1 MSGILYL
8 DCFSGASG
16 DMLAG
21 ALLDAGVPFEEISRV
36 VDSLGLDGVRVGSAR
51 VDRSG
56 IGALGFRV
64 TVDGAPADAP
74 PAGGRGHE
82 HAHGGEHG
90 HAHGHEHGHEHAHGG
105 EHGHGHE
112 HAHGGEHDHAHGH
125 EHEHGPGGEH
135 GRAHDHE
142 HGHAHAHHHRGLR
155 EINGIVD
162 RSSLSPAGKA
172 RAARLFRRLAE
183 VEAGIHQVPVE
194 EVHLHE
200 VGAVD
205 SIVDVVAAV
214 AALEWLAPDRVAAS
228 ALNVGSGTVECAH
241 GVLPVPAPAT
251 AELLVG
257 VPTYAQGPPAELVT
271 PTGALLVTEY
281 ADTYGPAPPMR
292 VEHIGYGAGARN
304 PAGRPNVLRA
314 LVGRGTETGASER
327 VVVLECQI
335 DDMNPQLY
343 GTLMERLVSA
353 GALDV
358 FYAPIQMKK
367 NRPGTLVTVVAP
379 PGRRE
384 ALADA
389 LFRES
394 TTLGVRVTETERERL
409 EREEVVVETPA
420 GAVRVKVARRGGAL
434 RNAAPEF
441 DDCARL
447 AAERGLATKDVQA
460 LAVKAWLDRN
470 AAS

>member
-1 MSGILYL
+1 MSRILYL
-8 DCFSGASG
+8 DCFSGAAG
-16 DMLAG
+16 DMIAG
-21 ALLDAGVPFEEISRV
+21 ALLDAGVPFDTLAQA
-36 VDSLGLDGVRVGSAR
+36 VDSLGLDDVRVSRER

-56 IGALGFRV
+56 IGAARFRV
-64 TVDGAPADAP
+64 TVGGKAADGRPGD
-74 PAGGRGHE
+74 G
-82 HAHGGEHG
+82 HG
-90 HAHGHEHGHEHAHGG
+90 HP
-105 EHGHGHE
+105 HGHGH
-112 HAHGGEHDHAHGH
+112 ARTHDHAHDHGH
-125 EHEHGPGGEH
+125 THDH
-135 GRAHDHE
+135 AHDHD
-142 HGHAHAHHHRGLR
+142 HGHHRDHGGAPGHEEPHDPAQPHDHDHAHHRGLP
-155 EINGIVD
+155 EIEAIVD
-162 RSSLSPAGKA
+162 RSSLSPAGRA
-172 RAARLFRRLAE
+172 RASRLFRRLAE
-183 VEAGIHQVPVE
+183 IEAGIHQVPVE

-214 AALEWLAPDRVAAS
+214 CALEWLAPDRVVAS

-251 AELLVG
+251 AELLRG
-257 VPTYAQGPPAELVT
+257 VPVYVEGPPAELVT

-281 ADTYGPAPPMR
+281 ADAYGPPPPMR
-292 VEHIGYGAGARN
+292 IERIGYGAGARN

-314 LVGRGTETGASER
+314 MLGEGAETGAVER

-343 GTLMERLVSA
+343 GALMDRLAAA

-358 FYAPIQMKK
+358 FYAPVQMKK

-384 ALADA
+384 VLADI

-394 TTLGVRVTETERERL
+394 TTIGLRVTETERERL
-409 EREEVVVETPA
+409 DRESVAVETPI
-420 GAVRVKVARRGGAL
+420 GSVRVKVARRGGAI

-441 DDCARL
+441 EDCARL
-447 AAERGLATKDVQA
+447 AAERGLSIKDVQA
-460 LAVKAWLDRN
+460 IAVKAWLDRN
-470 AAS
+470 AETGS

>member
-1 MSGILYL
+1 MSRVLYL

-16 DMLAG
+16 DMIAG
-21 ALLDAGVPFEEISRV
+21 ALLDAGVPFDV
-36 VDSLGLDGVRVGSAR
+36 LAGAVGSLGLDGVSVGSER

-56 IGALGFRV
+56 IGAAKFRV
-64 TVDGAPADAP
+64 TVDGEAADA
-74 PAGGRGHE
+74 GVNEHTHGHDR
-82 HAHGGEHG
+82 AHGHDHG
-90 HAHGHEHGHEHAHGG
+90 HAEGHDHAHQ
-105 EHGHGHE
+105 HGHGHE
-112 HAHGGEHDHAHGH
+112 HDHNH
-125 EHEHGPGGEH
+125 EH
-135 GRAHDHE
+135 AHDH
-142 HGHAHAHHHRGLR
+142 GRHHHRGLK
-155 EINGIVD
+155 EINDIVA
-162 RSSLSPAGKA
+162 RSSLSPAGRE
-172 RAARLFRRLAE
+172 RASRLFRRLAE

-194 EVHLHE
+194 AVHLHE

-214 AALEWLAPDRVAAS
+214 CALEWLAPDRVVAS
-228 ALNVGSGTVECAH
+228 PLNVGSGTVTCEH
-241 GVLPVPAPAT
+241 GELPVPAPAT

-271 PTGALLVTEY
+271 PTGALIVTEY
-281 ADTYGPAPPMR
+281 ADAYGPAPPMR
-292 VEHIGYGAGARN
+292 VERIGYGAGDRN

-314 LVGRGTETGASER
+314 LVGEGTGTGAFER

-343 GTLMERLVSA
+343 GALMDRLAAA

-384 ALADA
+384 ALSDI

-394 TTLGVRVTETERERL
+394 TTIGLRVTETERERL
-409 EREEVVVETPA
+409 DREAVAVETPI
-420 GAVRVKVARRGGAL
+420 GSIRIKVARRDGAI

-441 DDCARL
+441 EDCARL
-447 AAERGLATKDVQA
+447 AAERRLSIKEVQA
-460 LAVKAWLDRN
+460 IAVKAWLDRN
-470 AAS
+470 TETAP

>member
-1 MSGILYL
+1 MSRILYL

-16 DMLAG
+16 DMIAG
-21 ALLDAGVPFEEISRV
+21 ALLDAGVPFDVLQKVI
-36 VDSLGLDGVRVGSAR
+36 DSLGLDGIGVSSAR

-56 IGALGFRV
+56 IGAAKFRV
-64 TVDGAPADAP
+64 TVDGEAADAG
-74 PAGGRGHE
+74 AEADAHDHGHD
-82 HAHGGEHG
+82 HAHDHG
-90 HAHGHEHGHEHAHGG
+90 HDHGHNHVHDHAHD
-105 EHGHGHE
+105 
-112 HAHGGEHDHAHGH
+112 HDHAHGH
-125 EHEHGPGGEH
+125 DP
-135 GRAHDHE
+135 A
-142 HGHAHAHHHRGLR
+142 HGHGGHHHRGLA
-155 EINGIVD
+155 EITGIVD
-162 RSSLSPAGKA
+162 RSSLSPAGRE

-194 EVHLHE
+194 TVHLHE

-214 AALEWLAPDRVAAS
+214 QALEWLAPDRVVAS
-228 ALNVGSGTVECAH
+228 PLNVGSGTVTCAH
-241 GVLPVPAPAT
+241 GELPVPAPAT
-251 AELLVG
+251 AELLLG
-257 VPTYAQGPPAELVT
+257 APTYAQGPPAELVT
-271 PTGALLVTEY
+271 PTGALIVTEY
-281 ADTYGPAPPMR
+281 ADAYGPAPPMR
-292 VEHIGYGAGARN
+292 VERIGYGAGDRN

-314 LVGRGTETGASER
+314 LVGEGTGTGAFER

-343 GTLMERLVSA
+343 GVLMDRLAAA

-384 ALADA
+384 ALSDI

-394 TTLGVRVTETERERL
+394 TTIGLRVTETDRERL
-409 EREEVVVETPA
+409 DREAVAVETPI
-420 GAVRVKVARRGGAL
+420 GSVRIKVARRDGAI

-441 DDCARL
+441 EDCARL
-447 AAERGLATKDVQA
+447 AAERRLSIKEVQA
-460 LAVKAWLDRN
+460 IAVKAWLDGN
-470 AAS
+470 TETAL

>member
-1 MSGILYL
+1 MTMSTG
-8 DCFSGASG
+8 
-16 DMLAG
+16 
-21 ALLDAGVPFEEISRV
+21 R
-36 VDSLGLDGVRVGSAR
+36 
-51 VDRSG
+51 
-56 IGALGFRV
+56 
-64 TVDGAPADAP
+64 
-74 PAGGRGHE
+74 GRGHE
-82 HAHGGEHG
+82 HTYGHEHTSG
-90 HAHGHEHGHEHAHGG
+90 NEHTSGHEHGRMVMNTRTSHEHPHD
-105 EHGHGHE
+105 HGHQ
-112 HAHGGEHDHAHGH
+112 
-125 EHEHGPGGEH
+125 
-135 GRAHDHE
+135 
-142 HGHAHAHHHRGLR
+142 HHRGLT
-155 EINGIVD
+155 EIDGIVD
-162 RSSLSPAGKA
+162 RSALSPAAKA
-172 RAARLFRRLAE
+172 RASRLFRRLAE

-214 AALEWLAPDRVAAS
+214 RALEWLAPDRVVAS
-228 ALNVGSGTVECAH
+228 PLNVGSGTVECAH

-251 AELLVG
+251 AALLVG
-257 VPTYAQGPPAELVT
+257 VPTYAQGPPSELVT
-271 PTGALLVTEY
+271 PTGALIVTEY
-281 ADTYGPAPPMR
+281 ADAYGAAPPMR
-292 VEHIGYGAGARN
+292 VERIGYGAGDRN

-314 LVGRGTETGASER
+314 LVGRGAETGAFER

-343 GTLMERLVSA
+343 GVLMERLAAA

-384 ALADA
+384 ALADV

-394 TTLGVRVTETERERL
+394 TTIGFRVTETERERL
-409 EREEVVVETPA
+409 DRETVAVETPV
-420 GAVRVKVARRGGAL
+420 GSVRIKVARRDGAI

-447 AAERGLATKDVQA
+447 AAERGLSIKDVQA
-460 LAVKAWLDRN
+460 IAVKAWLDRS
-470 AAS
+470 AETGS

>member
-1 MSGILYL
+1 MPARDRETGAWLMSRILYF

-16 DMLAG
+16 DMIAG
-21 ALLDAGVPFEEISRV
+21 ALVDAGVPFDVLAEAV
-36 VDSLGLDGVRVGSAR
+36 GSLGLAGVGVRMDR

-56 IGALGFRV
+56 IGAARFRV
-64 TVDGAPADAP
+64 TVDGEEAGASAP
-74 PAGGRGHE
+74 GGDG
-82 HAHGGEHG
+82 HAHDPVHAHDHG
-90 HAHGHEHGHEHAHGG
+90 HAPSHDAGQAHVPG
-105 EHGHGHE
+105 
-112 HAHGGEHDHAHGH
+112 HDHAHD
-125 EHEHGPGGEH
+125 PAQALC
-135 GRAHDHE
+135 RAPAHD
-142 HGHAHAHHHRGLR
+142 GHPHRGLT
-155 EINGIVD
+155 EIDRIVG
-162 RSSLSPAGKA
+162 RSSLSPAGRA

-194 EVHLHE
+194 DVQLHE

-214 AALEWLAPDRVAAS
+214 CALEWLAPDHVVAS
-228 ALNVGSGTVECAH
+228 ALNVGSGTVRCQH
-241 GVLPVPAPAT
+241 GDLPVPAPAT
-251 AELLVG
+251 AELLTG
-257 VPTYAQGPPAELVT
+257 VPVYAEGPPAELVT

-281 ADTYGPAPPMR
+281 ADDYGQTPPMR
-292 VEHIGYGAGARN
+292 IERIGYGAGNRN

-314 LVGRGTETGASER
+314 LVGEGAGGGAFER

-343 GTLMERLVSA
+343 GVLMERLTAA

-384 ALADA
+384 ALSDL

-394 TTLGVRVTETERERL
+394 TTIGLRVTETERERL
-409 EREEVVVETPA
+409 DRETVAVDTPV
-420 GAVRVKVARRGGAL
+420 GAVRIKVARRDGTI

-441 DDCARL
+441 EDCARL
-447 AAERGLATKDVQA
+447 AAERGLSTKDVQA
-460 LAVKAWLDRN
+460 IAVKAWLDRKPETTL
-470 AAS
+470 

>member
-21 ALLDAGVPFEEISRV
+21 ALLDAGVPFEELARV

-56 IGALGFRV
+56 IGAVSFRV
-64 TVDGAPADAP
+64 TVDGAPADASA
-74 PAGGRGHE
+74 AG
-82 HAHGGEHG
+82 AHGGS
-90 HAHGHEHGHEHAHGG
+90 HAPGG
-105 EHGHGHE
+105 EHQHVHGHS
-112 HAHGGEHDHAHGH
+112 HAGG

-135 GRAHDHE
+135 AHA
-142 HGHAHAHHHRGLR
+142 HGHSHGHDHAHAHAHEHGGHAHQHHRGLR
-155 EINGIVD
+155 EINAIVD

-281 ADTYGPAPPMR
+281 AEAYGPAPPMR
-292 VEHIGYGAGARN
+292 VERIGYGAGSRN

-314 LVGRGTETGASER
+314 LVGRGAETGASER

-343 GTLMERLVSA
+343 GTLMERLASA

-384 ALADA
+384 ALADV

-409 EREEVVVETPA
+409 DREEVVVETPA
-420 GAVRVKVARRGGAL
+420 GAVRIKVARRDGAL

-447 AAERGLATKDVQA
+447 AAERGLSTKDVQA
-460 LAVKAWLDRN
+460 LAVKAWLDRG

>member
-1 MSGILYL
+1 MSRILYL

-21 ALLDAGVPFEEISRV
+21 ALVDAGVPFGV
-36 VDSLGLDGVRVGSAR
+36 LAATVDSLGLDGVRIVSER

-56 IGALGFRV
+56 IGAARFRV
-64 TVDGAPADAP
+64 TVDGEAADAQA
-74 PAGGRGHE
+74 AGGHGQVDGLDDEHGHTDG
-82 HAHGGEHG
+82 HEHG
-90 HAHGHEHGHEHAHGG
+90 HAHGGERVHAH
-105 EHGHGHE
+105 
-112 HAHGGEHDHAHGH
+112 HDAGSHT
-125 EHEHGPGGEH
+125 
-135 GRAHDHE
+135 
-142 HGHAHAHHHRGLR
+142 HGHAHAHDREHRHRGLT
-155 EINGIVD
+155 EINGIVG

-172 RAARLFRRLAE
+172 RASRLFRRLAE

-214 AALEWLAPDRVAAS
+214 SALEWLAPDRVVAS

-251 AELLVG
+251 AALLIG

-281 ADTYGPAPPMR
+281 ADAYGSAPPMQ
-292 VEHIGYGAGARN
+292 VERIGYGAGDRN

-314 LVGRGTETGASER
+314 LVGAGSGNGTLER

-343 GTLMERLVSA
+343 GALMDRLAAA

-367 NRPGTLVTVVAP
+367 NRPGTLVTVLAP
-379 PGRRE
+379 PGRRA
-384 ALADA
+384 ALADV

-394 TTLGVRVTETERERL
+394 TTIGVRVTETERERL
-409 EREEVVVETPA
+409 DREEVAVDTPI
-420 GAVRVKVARRGGAL
+420 GPVRIKVARRGGAV

-447 AAERGLATKDVQA
+447 AAEQGLSIKDVQA
-460 LAVKAWLDRN
+460 IAVKAWLDRN
-470 AAS
+470 SETAS

>member
-1 MSGILYL
+1 MSRVLYL

-16 DMLAG
+16 DMIAG
-21 ALLDAGVPFEEISRV
+21 ALLDAGVPFDV
-36 VDSLGLDGVRVGSAR
+36 LAGAVGSLGLDGVSVGSER

-56 IGALGFRV
+56 IGAAKFRV
-64 TVDGAPADAP
+64 TVDGEAADAGVNEH
-74 PAGGRGHE
+74 AHGHDRAHGHDHGHAEGHDHAHQHGHEHDHNHE
-82 HAHGGEHG
+82 HAH
-90 HAHGHEHGHEHAHGG
+90 
-105 EHGHGHE
+105 
-112 HAHGGEHDHAHGH
+112 D
-125 EHEHGPGGEH
+125 H
-135 GRAHDHE
+135 GR
-142 HGHAHAHHHRGLR
+142 HHHRGLK
-155 EINGIVD
+155 EINDIVA
-162 RSSLSPAGKA
+162 RSSLSPAGRE
-172 RAARLFRRLAE
+172 RASRLFRRLAE

-194 EVHLHE
+194 AVHLHE

-214 AALEWLAPDRVAAS
+214 CALEWLAPDRVVAS
-228 ALNVGSGTVECAH
+228 PLNVGSGTVTCEH
-241 GVLPVPAPAT
+241 GELPVPAPAT

-271 PTGALLVTEY
+271 PTGALIVTEY
-281 ADTYGPAPPMR
+281 ADAYGPAPPMR
-292 VEHIGYGAGARN
+292 VERIGYGAGDRN

-314 LVGRGTETGASER
+314 LVGEGTGTGAFER

-343 GTLMERLVSA
+343 GALMDRLAGA

-384 ALADA
+384 ALSDI

-394 TTLGVRVTETERERL
+394 TTIGLRVTETERERL
-409 EREEVVVETPA
+409 DREAVAVETPI
-420 GAVRVKVARRGGAL
+420 GSIRIKVARRDGAI

-441 DDCARL
+441 EDCARL
-447 AAERGLATKDVQA
+447 AAERRLSIKEVQA
-460 LAVKAWLDRN
+460 IAVKAWLDRN
-470 AAS
+470 TETAP

>member
-1 MSGILYL
+1 MSRVLYL

-16 DMLAG
+16 DMIAG
-21 ALLDAGVPFEEISRV
+21 ALLDAGVPFDV
-36 VDSLGLDGVRVGSAR
+36 LAGAVGSLGLDGVSVGSER

-56 IGALGFRV
+56 IGAAKFRV
-64 TVDGAPADAP
+64 TVDGEAADA
-74 PAGGRGHE
+74 GVNE
-82 HAHGGEHG
+82 HAHGHDRAHGHDHG
-90 HAHGHEHGHEHAHGG
+90 HAEGYDHAHQ
-105 EHGHGHE
+105 HGHGHE
-112 HAHGGEHDHAHGH
+112 HDH
-125 EHEHGPGGEH
+125 EH
-135 GRAHDHE
+135 AHDH
-142 HGHAHAHHHRGLR
+142 GRHHHRGLT
-155 EINGIVD
+155 EINDIVV
-162 RSSLSPAGKA
+162 RSSLSPAGRE
-172 RAARLFRRLAE
+172 RASRLFRRLAE

-194 EVHLHE
+194 TVHLHE

-214 AALEWLAPDRVAAS
+214 CALEWLAPDRVVAS
-228 ALNVGSGTVECAH
+228 PLNVGSGTVTCEH
-241 GVLPVPAPAT
+241 GELPVPAPAT

-271 PTGALLVTEY
+271 PTGALIVTEY
-281 ADTYGPAPPMR
+281 ADAYGPAPPMR
-292 VEHIGYGAGARN
+292 VERIGYGAGDRN

-314 LVGRGTETGASER
+314 LVGEGTGTGAFER

-343 GTLMERLVSA
+343 GALMDRLAAA

-384 ALADA
+384 ALSDI

-394 TTLGVRVTETERERL
+394 TTIGLRVTETERERL
-409 EREEVVVETPA
+409 DREAVAVETPI
-420 GAVRVKVARRGGAL
+420 GSIRIKVARRDGAI

-441 DDCARL
+441 EDCARL
-447 AAERGLATKDVQA
+447 AAERRLSIKEVQA
-460 LAVKAWLDRN
+460 IAVKAWLDRN
-470 AAS
+470 TETAP